1 MQTRKLKVFAGVIAL
16 VLPCATLVACNKGKA
31 ADSANSVSKEM
42 PEGASWKGVYYS
54 QTFGNLHLVEDGDS
68 IKGAWRTASGEAWGE
83 LEGKTDGA
91 LLKYHWVEHR
101 IGMVGPSADKKG
113 KGYFVYMRPNRGG
126 SGKDPDEIK
135 GQWGLGDNEA
145 GNKWEAIKQTNV
157 EPDPK
162 SVMPDEVERG
172 AGVSGGGWDEG
183 SGAEGEKGDSDK
195 E

>member
-1 MQTRKLKVFAGVIAL
+1 MQTRKFKIFAGVVAL
-16 VLPCATLVACNKGKA
+16 MLPCAALVACNKGKS

-54 QTFGNLHLVEDGDS
+54 QVYGNLHLIEDGDG
-68 IKGAWRTASGEAWGE
+68 IKGSWRTTAGESWGE
-83 LEGKTDGA
+83 LEGKADGA
-91 LLKYHWVEHR
+91 LFKYTWTEHR

-113 KGYFVYMRPNRGG
+113 HGYFVYSRPDKGT
-126 SGKDPDEIK
+126 GKDPDEIH
-135 GQWGLGDNEA
+135 GQWGLGDSQS
-145 GNKWEAIKQTNV
+145 GNKWDAIKQTNV

-183 SGAEGEKGDSDK
+183 SGAEKKDSDS

>member
-1 MQTRKLKVFAGVIAL
+1 MQTRKFKVFAGVVAL
-16 VLPCATLVACNKGKA
+16 MLPCVALVACNKGKS

-54 QTFGNLHLVEDGDS
+54 QVYGNLHLVEDGDS
-68 IKGAWRTASGEAWGE
+68 IKGAWRTTAGEAWGE
-83 LEGKTDGA
+83 LQGKADGA
-91 LLKYHWVEHR
+91 LLKYEWVEHR

-113 KGYFVYMRPNRGG
+113 KGYFVYLRPNKGT
-126 SGKDPDEIK
+126 GKDPDEIK
-135 GQWGLGDNEA
+135 GQWGLGDSES
-145 GNKWEAIKQTNV
+145 GNKWEAVKQTNV

-162 SVMPDEVERG
+162 AVMPDEVERG
-172 AGVSGGGWDEG
+172 APSVSGGGWDEG

>member
-1 MQTRKLKVFAGVIAL
+1 MQTRKFMIFAGVVAL
-16 VLPCATLVACNKGKA
+16 MLPCVTLVACGPGKP
-31 ADSANSVSKEM
+31 ANSADMANKEM

-54 QTFGNLHLVEDGDS
+54 QIYGNLHLVDDGDS
-68 IKGAWRTASGEAWGE
+68 IKGAWRTAAGEAWGE
-83 LEGKTDGA
+83 LTGKSDGA
-91 LLKYHWVEHR
+91 VLKYEWTEHR

-113 KGYFVYMRPNRGG
+113 KGYFVYSRPNRGNA
-126 SGKDPDEIK
+126 KDPDEIK
-135 GQWGLGDNEA
+135 GQWGLGKNET

-183 SGAEGEKGDSDK
+183 SGKTEDDKGDDSEK
-195 E
+195 